1 MNNEENELVEK
12 YQEVIGTLKIVGIDP
27 SLTGTGI
34 AILPSHDIYTIKS
47 KQRGAKRLIE
57 IRDAIQKIITDA
69 SLVVIENYAYC
80 RANQAHQ
87 IGELGGIIRVLLAE
101 SGVNWITVAPAQLKK
116 FATGKGNAKK
126 EHILQ
131 QVYKRWGVECRT
143 SDEADAFTLAKIGQA
158 LVQGMELTKFQ
169 EEVIKKLK
177 GEKTLLWERREGVSS
192 PT

>member
-177 GEKTLLWERREGVSS
+177 ESEDENSN
-192 PT
+192 

>member
-1 MNNEENELVEK
+1 M
-12 YQEVIGTLKIVGIDP
+12 KIVGIDP

-101 SGVNWITVAPAQLKK
+101 SGVKWITVAPA
-116 FATGKGNAKK
+116 F
-126 EHILQ
+126 
-131 QVYKRWGVECRT
+131 
-143 SDEADAFTLAKIGQA
+143 LAY
-158 LVQGMELTKFQ
+158 L
-169 EEVIKKLK
+169 
-177 GEKTLLWERREGVSS
+177 
-192 PT
+192 

>member
-1 MNNEENELVEK
+1 VATEEKRKESRVVSMNNEENELVEK
-12 YQEVIGTLKIVGIDP
+12 HQEVIGTLKIVGIDP

-101 SGVNWITVAPAQLKK
+101 SGVKWITVAPAQLKK
-116 FATGKGNAKK
+116 FATGKGNTKK

-158 LVQGMELTKFQ
+158 LVQGVELTKFQ

-177 GEKTLLWERREGVSS
+177 GE
-192 PT
+192 